1 MLVPFRKTAVIVDQM
16 AFRRARVESFLEPWA
31 RAENVELVSL
41 QREPAHAKLTESGCD
56 ILICSV
62 GDAQPVPNQILA
74 EIQALHKLCP
84 TAALV
89 ILSGDT
95 SPVNASAALHSG
107 AHGYLSESMPP
118 DLALHALSFI
128 LNGGTYFPPAVILSS
143 PAMTAT
149 SAAELPQTSLEDL
162 PPSGPTIFAQD
173 QIPISACHGDTL
185 QPSPSLFGEAESGD
199 HQPFEPPVIQCATA
213 QLDGGEPQLTGR
225 QQAILRCICRGYS
238 NKTIARTLDI
248 AESTVKIHVKVILR
262 KIGLKNRTQAAIW
275 AIQNGLCSASEISD
289 PLSKTSI
296 A

>member
-31 RAENVELVSL
+31 KAENVELISV
-41 QREPAHAKLTESGCD
+41 QREPAHARLTESDCNM
-56 ILICSV
+56 LIYSV
-62 GDAQPVPNQILA
+62 GDAHPLPNQILA

-95 SPVNASAALHSG
+95 SAVNATAALHAG

-128 LNGGTYFPPAVILSS
+128 LNGGTYFPPAAMLSS
-143 PAMTAT
+143 QTNTTTSTAK
-149 SAAELPQTSLEDL
+149 LPKSSFED
-162 PPSGPTIFAQD
+162 PPSGPAIFAQD
-173 QIPISACHGDTL
+173 RMPVSASDGDTL
-185 QPSPSLFGEAESGD
+185 QPPPSLFGEAESGD
-199 HQPFEPPVIQCATA
+199 HHPREPSAIQCEMAP
-213 QLDGGEPQLTGR
+213 LDRGDLQLTGR

-275 AIQNGLCSASEISD
+275 AIQNGLCPASEASA